1 MVDCFVNG
9 GDKTSRFIFGF
20 VEVVFL
26 RHKVQAFFQRGFESG
41 DGFHQFGN
49 ANILIRG
56 RFGVCQLCFH
66 KIKVKRIVYKHKK
79 YFNFLLARRMLLVLL
94 MDEAADSTAPEKA
107 KNGREIFTKELAEEI
122 ISACGSGFT
131 LEKAGA
137 LVGVNPS
144 TIKTWASRKPDFARR
159 VESARKK
166 HELSLLRDIELAGQ
180 KSWQAKAWMSERVYG
195 YAQPSA
201 RLQVS
206 QDVTHGISGNLASL
220 LAGIA
225 GRKKVKKAE
234 VIETQTLPQSKMQ
247 IASVATTSAHKSQ
260 IEYCIKSEMLQPEA
274 LTPKIPRTKHKRMKL
289 RKPRAES
296 LAKYPTTTTPPA
308 NPPATI

>member
-1 MVDCFVNG
+1 MVV
-9 GDKTSRFIFGF
+9 
-20 VEVVFL
+20 VE
-26 RHKVQAFFQRGFESG
+26 
-41 DGFHQFGN
+41 
-49 ANILIRG
+49 
-56 RFGVCQLCFH
+56 
-66 KIKVKRIVYKHKK
+66 
-79 YFNFLLARRMLLVLL
+79 L
-94 MDEAADSTAPEKA
+94 MDDAADSTAPIEKA
-107 KNGREIFTKELAEEI
+107 KNGREIFTKELADEI
-122 ISACGSGFT
+122 VSACGSGFT

-206 QDVTHGISGNLASL
+206 QDVTHGISGNLAQL

-225 GRKKVKKAE
+225 MKKKSQVIDAKAVEVKTALP
-234 VIETQTLPQSKMQ
+234 IRDNSYYATNGTQT
-247 IASVATTSAHKSQ
+247 IDTTTEKVLKKTRHRR
-260 IEYCIKSEMLQPEA
+260 IK
-274 LTPKIPRTKHKRMKL
+274 T

-296 LAKYPTTTTPPA
+296 LAKYTTTPPA
-308 NPPATI
+308 SPPAPV

>member
-1 MVDCFVNG
+1 
-9 GDKTSRFIFGF
+9 
-20 VEVVFL
+20 
-26 RHKVQAFFQRGFESG
+26 
-41 DGFHQFGN
+41 
-49 ANILIRG
+49 
-56 RFGVCQLCFH
+56 
-66 KIKVKRIVYKHKK
+66 
-79 YFNFLLARRMLLVLL
+79 
-94 MDEAADSTAPEKA
+94 MDEPADSTAPEKA

-225 GRKKVKKAE
+225 GRKKEKKAE
-234 VIETQTLPQSKMQ
+234 VIDVNQSKYNLYSATNEVKCVDAVSTCDEVAKPIISPHKQTLPK
-247 IASVATTSAHKSQ
+247 
-260 IEYCIKSEMLQPEA
+260 
-274 LTPKIPRTKHKRMKL
+274 PRHKRMKL

-296 LAKYPTTTTPPA
+296 LAKYPPTTTPPLP
-308 NPPATI
+308 PPAAV